1 MKLKENFLFSISSI
15 YFAILGTAGVT
26 GLSLTTFKK
35 NWSSD
40 YQRTNSAGIPDPDG
54 SVDWNFK

>member
-1 MKLKENFLFSISSI
+1 MELTVFFSFFFGLFFS
-15 YFAILGTAGVT
+15 ILGTAGVT
-26 GLSLTTFKK
+26 GLSLTTFKE

-40 YQRTNSAGIPDPDG
+40 YQRTNAAGIPDPEG